1 MSSPKHIA
9 VIMDGNGR
17 WAKARGH
24 NRVFGHVRGMKTVRR
39 TVECAVE
46 LGLEQLTLFALSNE
60 NWSRPEFEILSLMKI
75 LRKFLKTE
83 LKFLIKNNIRLKTIG
98 DISRLPEDIQDMLAE
113 TKEATSSNDGLC
125 LCLAISY
132 GSKQEIRSAV
142 QRLAKKAIEN
152 PAFVDQITTETISQ
166 ELETS
171 ELSDPDMIIRT
182 SGEYRL
188 SNFLLFQAAYS
199 ELYFTEKLWPDFSK
213 QDFIEAIDWYHSRE
227 RRFGKTSAQLHSET
241 RKPEIQI

>member
-1 MSSPKHIA
+1 
-9 VIMDGNGR
+9 MDGNGR

-24 NRVFGHVRGMKTVRR
+24 NRVFGHVRGMKTVRK
-39 TVECAVE
+39 TVECAAE

-83 LKFLIKNNIRLKTIG
+83 LKFLLKNNIRLITIG
-98 DISRLPEDIQDMLAE
+98 DISRLPEDIQAMLAE
-113 TKEATSSNDGLC
+113 TKKATETNDGLC

-142 QRLAKKAIEN
+142 QRIARKAVSDPSFI
-152 PAFVDQITTETISQ
+152 DKISTETISD
-166 ELETS
+166 ELETA

-199 ELYFTEKLWPDFSK
+199 ELYFTDKLWPDFSK

-227 RRFGKTSAQLHSET
+227 RRFGKTSAQVHTQNTS
-241 RKPEIQI
+241 PEISL